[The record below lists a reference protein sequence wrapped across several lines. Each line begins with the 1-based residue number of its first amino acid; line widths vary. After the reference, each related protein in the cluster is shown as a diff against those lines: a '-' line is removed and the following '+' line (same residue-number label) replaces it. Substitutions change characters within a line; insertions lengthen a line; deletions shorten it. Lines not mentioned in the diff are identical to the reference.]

1 MSVYIIAEAGVNHN
15 GNIHTA
21 LQMIDAAKA
30 CGCDCVKFQTFKTE
44 ALVTKTAKKAAY
56 QVENTRN
63 QDSQYNMLKNL
74 ELSYDDFAILKEHC
88 DKVEIDFMSTPFD
101 RESVDVLERL
111 GVQAY
116 KLSSGD
122 ITNKPLLEYV
132 ADKHKPVILSTGMCT
147 MEEVKDA
154 VEWIEAKKNHQITLL
169 HCTSNYPTPYDEV
182 NMKAMLTLK
191 DSFPYA
197 IGYSDHTKGIIMPI
211 MSVAMGATVL
221 EKHFTLD
228 KQMDGPDH
236 KASLDV
242 QELEDMVAAVR
253 NVEAAKGDG
262 IKQPTASE
270 MSTREVARKSV
281 VVNKTLKK
289 GIILSDEDLSVKRPG
304 TGIAPKYIQEFTG
317 KVLLRDIEEDTLIN
331 WDDVRQVE
339 K

>member
-101 RESVDVLERL
+101 RESVDMLERL

-289 GIILSDEDLSVKRPG
+289 GIILEEEDLSVKRPG
-304 TGIAPKYIQEFTG
+304 TGVAPKYIQEFTG

>member
-1 MSVYIIAEAGVNHN
+1 
-15 GNIHTA
+15 
-21 LQMIDAAKA
+21 
-30 CGCDCVKFQTFKTE
+30 
-44 ALVTKTAKKAAY
+44 
-56 QVENTRN
+56 
-63 QDSQYNMLKNL
+63 
-74 ELSYDDFAILKEHC
+74 
-88 DKVEIDFMSTPFD
+88 
-101 RESVDVLERL
+101 
-111 GVQAY
+111 
-116 KLSSGD
+116 
-122 ITNKPLLEYV
+122 
-132 ADKHKPVILSTGMCT
+132 

-289 GIILSDEDLSVKRPG
+289 GIILEEEDLSVKRPG
-304 TGIAPKYIQEFTG
+304 TGVAPKYIQEFTG

>member
-88 DKVEIDFMSTPFD
+88 DKVGIDFMSTPFD

-197 IGYSDHTKGIIMPI
+197 IGYLDHTKGIIMPI

-289 GIILSDEDLSVKRPG
+289 GIILEEEDLSVKRPG
-304 TGIAPKYIQEFTG
+304 TGVAPKYIQEFTG

>member
-88 DKVEIDFMSTPFD
+88 DKVEIDFMSTTFD

-289 GIILSDEDLSVKRPG
+289 GIILEEEDLSVKRPG
-304 TGIAPKYIQEFTG
+304 TGVAPKYIQEFTG